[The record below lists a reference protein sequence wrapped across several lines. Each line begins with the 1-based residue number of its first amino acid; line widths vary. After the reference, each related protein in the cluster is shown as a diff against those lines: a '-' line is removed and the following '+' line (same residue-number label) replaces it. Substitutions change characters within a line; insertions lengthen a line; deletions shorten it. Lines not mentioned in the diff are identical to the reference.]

1 MAPYHRKGEHA
12 IRQARHHRKPSYT
25 LCKSCYFRVLTE
37 IFIDSRVAA
46 LQELGFV
53 FVADEAE
60 WERWYNELK
69 RGGGDAHPLPL
80 ASGDNLLLTN
90 W

>member
-1 MAPYHRKGEHA
+1 MCCQ
-12 IRQARHHRKPSYT
+12 ILS
-25 LCKSCYFRVLTE
+25 S
-37 IFIDSRVAA
+37 SRVAA
-46 LQELGFV
+46 LLEVGFV
-53 FVADEAE
+53 FIADEAE

-69 RGGGDAHPLPL
+69 SAGGDAHPLPL